1 MTFDLPDLV
10 FTHDWKEKSLA
21 SLNRHGAKSYAIFL
35 KKKINS
41 YFFLFPTALTV
52 IGLDQWTKYLV
63 RANLS
68 LGDSWSPWEWLT
80 PYARFVHW
88 YNTGV
93 AFGMFQNNN
102 ILFAILVSIIAL
114 IIIIYY
120 PSLTEGDWF
129 LRVALS
135 LQLGGAV
142 GNLIDRLTIGHVTD
156 FLSVGNFAVF
166 NIADASVT
174 VGVGIMIL
182 GMWIQERKSKED
194 AESINHEIVD
204 ERNNKE

>member
-1 MTFDLPDLV
+1 
-10 FTHDWKEKSLA
+10 
-21 SLNRHGAKSYAIFL
+21 LNKKLKSYI
-35 KKKINS
+35 
-41 YFFLFPTALTV
+41 FLFPVSLAI
-52 IGLDQWTKYLV
+52 IGLDQWTKSIV

-68 LGDSWSPWEWLT
+68 FGDNWVPWDWLM
-80 PYARFVHW
+80 PYARIVHW

-114 IIIIYY
+114 VIIIYY

-129 LRVALS
+129 LKVALS
-135 LQLGGAV
+135 MQLGGAV

-156 FLSVGNFAVF
+156 FLSVGDFAVF

-174 VGVGIMIL
+174 VGVGIMIF
-182 GMWIQERKSKED
+182 GMWIQERKAKKGNSELSD
-194 AESINHEIVD
+194 ITSD
-204 ERNNKE
+204 NNKTEG

>member
-1 MTFDLPDLV
+1 M
-10 FTHDWKEKSLA
+10 
-21 SLNRHGAKSYAIFL
+21 
-35 KKKINS
+35 KKKFTS
-41 YFFLFPTALTV
+41 YLFLFPTALTV
-52 IGLDQWTKYLV
+52 IGLDQWTKFLV
-63 RANLS
+63 RENLS

-80 PYARFVHW
+80 PFARFVHW
-88 YNTGV
+88 RNTGV

-142 GNLIDRLTIGHVTD
+142 GNLVDRLTIGHVTD
-156 FLSVGNFAVF
+156 FISVGNFAVF
-166 NIADASVT
+166 NIADACVT

-182 GMWIQERKSKED
+182 GMWIQERKSKKGE
-194 AESINHEIVD
+194 ESNNREILEESNH
-204 ERNNKE
+204 KE